1 MNSKINKSN
10 QISADKLRKSITKLS
25 IYVGAFM
32 NVITLFIKNTKF
44 EDYGWEIMSVL
55 IFVWLI
61 PFLKMSKKIS
71 ELEKK

>member
-32 NVITLFIKNTKF
+32 IVITLFIKNTKF